1 MPPKRQNQRPLH
13 EIEMEEMRRQ
23 IKLLQETVNVQQ
35 ALLEAQRRR
44 NDDDGSG
51 SDSSSS
57 RSSRSHRHQT
67 RMNDIKVDI
76 PDFEGKLHPDE
87 FVDWLQTI

>member
-1 MPPKRQNQRPLH
+1 
-13 EIEMEEMRRQ
+13 MRRQ
-23 IKLLQETVNVQQ
+23 IQLLQETVNAQQ

-44 NDDDGSG
+44 NHDDGSG

-57 RSSRSHRHQT
+57 RSSRSHRRQT

-76 PDFEGKLHPDE
+76 PNFEGKLHPDE
-87 FVDWLQTI
+87 FVDWLQTVERVFKIRWFLRSKR